1 MAVTINPLTP
11 GFAGEGLG
19 VDITKSLSREE
30 VAAID
35 QGMNR
40 YGVLVFH
47 GQNVTDEQQ
56 IAFSRN
62 FR

>member
-1 MAVTINPLTP
+1 MS
-11 GFAGEGLG
+11 G
-19 VDITKSLSREE
+19 VDITRPLSREE
-30 VAAID
+30 VVAID

-62 FR
+62 FGELEAKDRPGNIRKE